1 MSLLYFGVF
10 YIPKTSKCFQDSFRL
25 AEGRAWST
33 WKFMCP
39 LENPRPMTDRCQLCP
54 GSKISLFAPGI
65 PQRFSFNSSF
75 CLLLSMGAQ
84 IQAKEPAGGEWKCHS
99 PGHTP
104 CPLRSPPA
112 RNVTPVHLFQ
122 LHISGGPLYINRCK
136 EILGRV
142 LDTGQGLYAEM
153 TVQRKCA
160 SRFALEGRS
169 EQLKV
174 KRKCGWAGNQV
185 ERSGKTGV
193 FLLEPWFLKC
203 GPAAVASPESL
214 LEMQILGSQP
224 RPPRVWAQRS
234 VV

>member
-1 MSLLYFGVF
+1 MYVPPIFWCVLHSKNRQVFSRLLQTLRRESLKIHVSLGEPRTHDWQV
-10 YIPKTSKCFQDSFRL
+10 SALSRLQDQSVC
-25 AEGRAWST
+25 AWNST
-33 WKFMCP
+33 EIFI
-39 LENPRPMTDRCQLCP
+39 QQ
-54 GSKISLFAPGI
+54 F
-65 PQRFSFNSSF
+65 F
-75 CLLLSMGAQ
+75 LLSAKHGGSNPGQGASWRRV
-84 IQAKEPAGGEWKCHS
+84 KMPLS
-99 PGHTP
+99 RHTP

-185 ERSGKTGV
+185 ERSGKTRV

-203 GPAAVASPESL
+203 GTAAVASPESL